1 MTFGRSREDDGAM
14 DATAPIIWTDYVQA
28 ASWAGAVI
36 TAAVGVYKF
45 GQDNRKGRV
54 QREEE
59 IAARQEAN
67 KVAEREL
74 EWRRAGAAQASLEK
88 MEDDPLAAD
97 AMLMLDWDG
106 REFSDGEHKWILR
119 KSDVIQALRVEGAR
133 FTEAEVYVR
142 DAFDHLF
149 WHFERIQHQIDV
161 GLITP
166 EHVRF
171 PLGYLVAVI
180 NEDREAFQA
189 FLEAYGYEGAIKL
202 MDALG
207 QMTLPK
213 IKPQYERLFMYCP
226 SARGDFE

>member
-1 MTFGRSREDDGAM
+1 M
-14 DATAPIIWTDYVQA
+14 DMMGNATDPMIWTDYVQA

-45 GQDNRKGRV
+45 GQDNRKGRD
-54 QREEE
+54 QREAE

-74 EWRRAGAAQASLEK
+74 DWRRAGAAQSSLEK

-106 REFSDGEHKWILR
+106 RDYSDGEQTWTLR
-119 KSDVIQALRVEGAR
+119 KSEVIAALRVDGDA
-133 FTEAEVYVR
+133 FTDAEVYVR

-171 PLGYLVAVI
+171 PLGYVVAVI
-180 NEDREAFQA
+180 NEDRDSFRA
-189 FLEAYGYEGAIKL
+189 FLDAYGYTGAIKL
-202 MDALG
+202 IELLEQLG
-207 QMTLPK
+207 LPT
-213 IKPQYERLFMYCP
+213 IKPQYERLFLHREENLERE
-226 SARGDFE
+226 SAPRPPTS